1 MFGDN
6 LRNYR
11 KLSGLSQENLADR
24 LNNLMVGSK
33 FNKDNVAKWE
43 KNTNPKVEVII
54 ALAESLNIP
63 EQFLFDDSKTAIDK
77 IVNKEVPE
85 MKSLQEH
92 TKKVS
97 FIDGYVGAGSGGC
110 IDCEIVSSFLY
121 VDHSIIKKGYED
133 KEIKALTVIGD
144 SMSPYVDCN
153 DIVLFSDLEKGK
165 YNCCDGK
172 YIITTINGTMVKNL
186 SFRTNGDIVISSCNK
201 CYSDEIIKSNESQEI
216 LDIIGIVVGR
226 ILKS

>member
-1 MFGDN
+1 MFGTN
-6 LRNYR
+6 LKNYR
-11 KLSGLSQENLADR
+11 EKAGFTLENLADR
-24 LNNLMVGSK
+24 INDITNNK
-33 FNKDNVAKWE
+33 FNKSTIRTWE
-43 KNTNPKVEVII
+43 NGSNPKIEIISII
-54 ALAESLNIP
+54 ADILNIP
-63 EQFLFDDSKTAIDK
+63 EQFLFDDSKKAINK
-77 IVNKEVPE
+77 IVSQEIPNIKQ
-85 MKSLQEH
+85 LQEH

-110 IDCEIVSSFLY
+110 INCETVSSFLY
-121 VDHSIIKKGYED
+121 VDNSIIKKGYED

-144 SMSPYVDCN
+144 SMCPYVDNN
-153 DIVLFSDLEKGK
+153 DIVLFSHLQKGQ

-226 ILKS
+226 ILKN